1 MIIFPQINTYH
12 REKIDSIILS
22 FQFKSIAF
30 SKKRVLPFFIAIELL
45 SNQKCVVSLSRTN
58 YLSWK
63 IQKGMLVGCK
73 VTLRSINIDI
83 FIDML
88 NFTFSRMEKVQPA
101 LNYISGYYKKLNQ
114 LKYIMRPNST
124 YNITLNELVLFYPIE
139 LGLGLHPDVQKV
151 LISFK
156 FTTYSIEE
164 RFFFLR
170 QSKVPVIFLI

>member
-1 MIIFPQINTYH
+1 
-12 REKIDSIILS
+12 
-22 FQFKSIAF
+22 
-30 SKKRVLPFFIAIELL
+30 
-45 SNQKCVVSLSRTN
+45 
-58 YLSWK
+58 
-63 IQKGMLVGCK
+63 MLVGCK